1 MIKNI
6 KYLKNFGI
14 FRDYKNTDAKD
25 FNRYNLFYG
34 WNGSGKSTLATL
46 FRCIEKGTNST
57 EFLSPEFVVSTYSGV
72 SITQNNISESN
83 LNIHTFNSDFIK
95 ENIAWDDIIKS
106 ILLVG
111 DINIEERQQLMQ
123 LQEALKRDSYS
134 YEKKNTEVERLED
147 SIAKFATDSARLIKT
162 SFQSIATADNY
173 YMNYNKSKLQKIIT
187 ESINPTNVR
196 DFLISEEKRIKLTN
210 AAKPDQKPAIQFA
223 PQAKNQKEFIKAK
236 ESLSDLLK
244 ASIVSKAIKRLAD
257 NDNIKSWV
265 ETGLNLH
272 DRHDRNTC
280 EFCGNTITEERIKQ
294 LEGHFNDDY
303 KHLQARLG
311 KANDWLNNQHIEFP
325 QLPAKSDF
333 YDEFQQEYGE
343 FLVKLEQVIKLLNEE
358 ISLWQ
363 VALGKKINNPLDTNI
378 TVEAIKDSS
387 IDSYNSTI
395 AAISTV
401 VGRHNKKSE
410 NFINETNRA
419 KKQLEL
425 HYAATEIDHFGYYEK
440 LEEVKKLKLNNNK
453 LNEDIVEMKNKI
465 SNIENAMSNEGLGAG
480 RFNETLRRFLGR
492 GDLTLHFNKAKKGY
506 EIHRDNS
513 LHVSG
518 KLSEGEKTAIA
529 FVYFITK
536 LQESGNK
543 IEDSIIVVDD
553 PISSFDSNHLF
564 HAYSFLKLN
573 CANAKQ
579 LFVLTH
585 NLGFFKL
592 VRDWI
597 IREKGGADEGL
608 ANFYSVKSNNTRP
621 RASVYRNAESA
632 LVQYHSEYHYIFSRL
647 YLLRSQEMLETDDY
661 FLAANLSRKLLEVFL
676 SFKFPQNRGGFK
688 NSFNVAVSFSSTSE
702 EKEKIWKFVNQY
714 SHHDFIETDD
724 DLVDNMIGEGISVIS
739 DVFEWIKELD
749 SNHYQEMMKVV
760 KK

>member
-1 MIKNI
+1 MIKSI
-6 KYLKNFGI
+6 KHLRNFGI

-25 FNRYNLFYG
+25 FNKYNLFYG
-34 WNGSGKSTLATL
+34 WNGSGKSTLADL

-111 DINIEERQQLMQ
+111 DINIEERQKLIE
-123 LQEALKRDSYS
+123 LQEALERDNDLLDKRSAEMVSLDKTITNF
-134 YEKKNTEVERLED
+134 E
-147 SIAKFATDSARLIKT
+147 TDCARHIKT
-162 SFQSIATADNY
+162 SLKSIDTSDNY
-173 YMNYNKSKLQKIIT
+173 YMNYDKRKLQRVIAKN
-187 ESINPTNVR
+187 INVNNLS
-196 DFLISEEKRIKLTN
+196 DFLLGEEERMELTN

-223 PQAKNQKEFIKAK
+223 PQAKNQKEFVMAK
-236 ESLSDLLK
+236 ERLSDLLK
-244 ASIVSKAIKRLAD
+244 ASIVSKAIKKLAD
-257 NDNIKSWV
+257 NDDIRSWV

-272 DRHDRNTC
+272 ARHDRNTC
-280 EFCGNTITEERIKQ
+280 EFCGNAITEERIKQ
-294 LEGHFNDDY
+294 LEEHFNDDY

-325 QLPAKSDF
+325 QLPVKSDF

-343 FLVKLEQVIKLLNEE
+343 LLVKLEQIIKLLNEE
-358 ISLWQ
+358 ILLWRA
-363 VALGKKINNPLDTNI
+363 ALEKKIKNPLDTNI
-378 TVEAIKDSS
+378 AVEAIKESS
-387 IDSYNSTI
+387 IESYNSTI
-395 AAISTV
+395 VAISTV
-401 VGRHNKKSE
+401 IGKHNQKSE

-425 HYAATEIDHFGYYEK
+425 HYAATEIDHFRYYEK
-440 LEEVKKLKLNNNK
+440 LEEVEELKLNNKK
-453 LNEDIVEMKNKI
+453 LNENIAAMKNKI
-465 SNIENAMSNEGLGAG
+465 SSIENAMSNEGLGAG

-513 LHVSG
+513 PHISG

-608 ANFYSVKSNNTRP
+608 ANFYTVKSNNTRP

-676 SFKFPQNRGGFK
+676 SFKFPQNRGGFR
-688 NSFNVAVSFSSTSE
+688 NSFNVAVSFSATSE
-702 EKEKIWKFVNQY
+702 EKEKIWKFINQY

-724 DLVDNMIGEGISVIS
+724 YLVDNMIGEGISVIS
-739 DVFEWIKELD
+739 DIFEWINELD